1 MWTILVVVHVL
12 VAVSLILIVLLQTG
26 KGSAMGAA
34 FGGSSQTLFGSR
46 GPASFLGKLT
56 SVSAILFMITSLILT
71 ILLSKPSVSTVTDT
85 VGQSQPA
92 ADHAD
97 HSQMEEPQ
105 PAAVEEKAATKPVEE
120 PATSSPS
127 EPETIPQSSN

>member
-12 VAVSLILIVLLQTG
+12 VAISLILIVLLQTG

-46 GPASFLGKLT
+46 GPSSFLGKLT
-56 SVSAILFMITSLILT
+56 TVSAILFMITSLVLT
-71 ILLSKPSVSTVTDT
+71 IILSKPSVSTVTD
-85 VGQSQPA
+85 VVEQSPSA
-92 ADHAD
+92 VDHSE

-105 PAAVEEKAATKPVEE
+105 PPAVEENAAPIPAEE
-120 PATSSPS
+120 PATSSPA
-127 EPETIPQSSN
+127 EPETVPQSSN